1 MSINPNHILQLT
13 DSVTDRRS
21 VIRIDPADCNLS
33 VESLLDKY
41 LKHADINHLVANQQV
56 PEDSAET
63 LASLQDLVY
72 ATGENGQLTNMF
84 LGVEFIQGEE
94 VLSAQDFLTSHP
106 IKINDTHALLID
118 LVIDRENVGYERNWK
133 SFNCRRWNRHASTF
147 SDFVDSCSQDHTNSQ
162 PESDAPERQITFIQ
176 SIAMRIWKAD
186 FENYSRFTDRKLIYK
201 TGDETVLNIVR
212 GSGGICSE
220 KVQALKFITDHY
232 GLESEIVFAG
242 PDVPQ
247 PVPEDD
253 LRDLL
258 STFDFHGSN
267 KLMRFWQHL
276 ALLYHIDGIDLLV
289 DATNGNIPFLFLTNA
304 DAERLLGYRDKSP
317 IAVRMTIR
325 TEDFYYH
332 RIAQDI
338 PEKLLFAMEGWIPD
352 VDLVQVFDNELGL
365 YISED
370 FMVAPVVYRTERA
383 YEHQRQQY
391 LQACTEVHMPCEINH
406 EWNLNSEL
414 GQKFISSHENVATK
428 ILEAKEHLLRRYNA
442 CHGEGHESG
451 LVMIEING

>member
-21 VIRIDPADCNLS
+21 VIRIDPVDCDLP
-33 VESLLDKY
+33 VESLLEKY
-41 LKHADINHLVANQQV
+41 LKHADINHLVANKQV

-63 LASLQDLVY
+63 LESLQDLVY
-72 ATGENGQLTNMF
+72 AIGENSQLTNMF
-84 LGVEFIQGEE
+84 PGVEFVQGEE
-94 VLSAQDFLTSHP
+94 VLSPQDFVTSHP
-106 IKINDTHALLID
+106 IKINDTHAFLID

-133 SFNCRRWNRHASTF
+133 NFNRRRWNRHASEF
-147 SDFVDSCSQDHTNSQ
+147 SGFVDSCSMDYSNFQGELD
-162 PESDAPERQITFIQ
+162 PAERQIDFIR
-176 SIAMRIWKAD
+176 SIAMRVWKAD
-186 FENYSRFTDRKLIYK
+186 FENYSRFTDRKLTYK
-201 TGDETVLNIVR
+201 TGDETILNII
-212 GSGGICSE
+212 GGAGGICSE

-232 GLESEIVFAG
+232 NIESEIVFAG

-253 LRDLL
+253 LRELL
-258 STFDFHGSN
+258 STFNFHGSN
-267 KLMRFWQHL
+267 RLMRFWQHL
-276 ALLYHIDGIDLLV
+276 ALLYHLDGTDVLV

-304 DAERLLGYRDKSP
+304 DAERLLGYKDKSHIP
-317 IAVRMTIR
+317 VRMTIH

-338 PEKLLFAMEGWIPD
+338 PENLLFAMEGWIPD

-365 YISED
+365 YISDD

-391 LQACTEVHMPCEINH
+391 LQVCAEEHISCEINQ

-414 GQKFISSHENVATK
+414 GQKFIYSHENVATK
-428 ILEAKEHLLRRYNA
+428 IFESKEHLLRRYDA
-442 CHGEGHESG
+442 CHGKGHESG
-451 LVMIEING
+451 LVVIEING